1 MFERFKTNIK
11 LSCKSNL
18 ISRIIAAELCIF
30 LLFSLIMIIRNNS
43 FYRKNVLSYLDGI
56 STEVTE
62 IVDLYLE
69 DKGNSLKLIA
79 ENPYVKKYLSDF
91 SSPEAARG
99 SEYYEQTVSAL
110 RAATEADGDIGFGWI
125 ASDSSG
131 IFTTSERKISLLP
144 LYINNAE
151 WYSSIVS
158 NQTSQYVWYAPNLY
172 LGISGEQSISIV
184 TAIKENGNILGYAGI
199 EIFEDTLAKMLDD
212 VSISKG
218 SYPIILSQNGTQLYR
233 SGNPEF
239 SDNFNIYH
247 STVIKAMDTA
257 RHSSFGTE
265 SFNLGNSERFLKY
278 SSNFTGWK
286 ILIFFDPQ
294 TALANPKAFFI
305 QDVII
310 ALCFL
315 ALMLIFSSGQIRAV
329 FAHIPALLKNAGSIG
344 SGNYNLKLNCKRQDE
359 FSIMANTIDHLT
371 GEINEKNQLIEKSS
385 YHDSLT
391 GLPNRAGIYN
401 EIKKM
406 ITRAK
411 NDSTKFAVIFL
422 NISNFKWINDML
434 GHNYGDVYLKAFSEK
449 LKTICDSYGFLGR
462 FYSDTFALLAPF
474 EGNIQ
479 DITALVAKIKTDFQN
494 SLVVYHDSLYI
505 KFSVG
510 AAIFPDD
517 DYTPDMLLR
526 DADIALNIS
535 REHGFG
541 KLEYYND
548 YAYRKITNRAKIG
561 QQLSYALSNH
571 EMNLYFQP
579 IIRTDSREIHGFEVL
594 LRWHNKELGEI
605 SPEDFIPIA
614 EETGSVIPIGTW
626 AFESACRFH
635 KNICNRFNRDFVM
648 SINVSPQ
655 QILQPGFSEN
665 IRQVLDITQI
675 NPELVQLEITETVL
689 IDLIDS
695 AEGIF
700 KKLRNLGIRIA
711 LDDFGTGYSSLSY
724 LKNFSIQCLKIDRS
738 FVTDIFDKKKD
749 YDIAESIINM
759 VHNLGIETVAEGV
772 ETAGQFRSL
781 SQMSCDYIQGYM
793 VGKAL
798 SEQQTI
804 EFIENYNGMHGL

>member
-1 MFERFKTNIK
+1 MFERFKTKIK

-30 LLFSLIMIIRNNS
+30 LLFSIVMLIRNNS

-56 STEVTE
+56 NTEVTE

-79 ENPYVKKYLSDF
+79 ENPYIKKYLSDF

-99 SEYYEQTVSAL
+99 SKYYDYAL
-110 RAATEADGDIGFGWI
+110 STLRTAIEADHEIGYSWV
-125 ASDSSG
+125 ASDSDS

-144 LYINNAE
+144 LYINNAA

-158 NQTSQYVWYAPNLY
+158 NQTSQYVWYAPNLSM
-172 LGISGEQSISIV
+172 GISGKQSISIV
-184 TAIKENGNILGYAGI
+184 TAIKENGNILGYAGV
-199 EIFEDTLAKMLDD
+199 EIFEDTLAEMLDKI
-212 VSISKG
+212 SISKG

-233 SGNPEF
+233 SHNPEF
-239 SDNFNIYH
+239 SDNFNLYH
-247 STVIKAMDTA
+247 STVIKAMDYA
-257 RHSSFGTE
+257 RHSDSGFE
-265 SFNLGNSERFLKY
+265 SFSLDNSERYLKY
-278 SSNFTGWK
+278 NSNFAGWK
-286 ILIFFDPQ
+286 VLIFFDPQ
-294 TALANPKAFFI
+294 TALARPKAFFI
-305 QDVII
+305 QEI
-310 ALCFL
+310 AIAICFL
-315 ALMLIFSSGQIRAV
+315 ALLLIFSSGHIRKV
-329 FAHIPALLKNAGSIG
+329 FSHIPALLKSTGSIC
-344 SGNYNLKLNCKRQDE
+344 SGNYNIKLNCKRQDE
-359 FSIMANTIDHLT
+359 FSVMANAIDHLT
-371 GEINEKNQLIEKSS
+371 DEITEKNQLIEKSS
-385 YHDSLT
+385 YCDSLT

-411 NDSTKFAVIFL
+411 NDGSKFAVIFL

-474 EGNIQ
+474 ESNVQ
-479 DITALVAKIKTDFQN
+479 DITALVTKIKTDFQN
-494 SLVVYHDSLYI
+494 SLVVYHDALYI

-510 AAIFPDD
+510 AAVFPDD

-541 KLEYYND
+541 KLEYYNN

-561 QQLSYALSNH
+561 QQLSYALTNH

-594 LRWHNKELGEI
+594 LRWHNNELGEI
-605 SPEDFIPIA
+605 SPEEFIPVA

-635 KNICNRFNRDFVM
+635 KNICKMFNRDFVM

-665 IRQVLDITQI
+665 ISQVLDITQI
-675 NPELVQLEITETVL
+675 KPELVQLEITETVL

-700 KKLRNLGIRIA
+700 KKLRSLGIRIA

-738 FVTDIFDKKKD
+738 FVTDVFDKKKD

-772 ETAGQFRSL
+772 ETEGQYSSL
-781 SQMSCDYIQGYM
+781 AQMNCDYIQGYM

-804 EFIENYNGMHGL
+804 EFIESYNGMHGL